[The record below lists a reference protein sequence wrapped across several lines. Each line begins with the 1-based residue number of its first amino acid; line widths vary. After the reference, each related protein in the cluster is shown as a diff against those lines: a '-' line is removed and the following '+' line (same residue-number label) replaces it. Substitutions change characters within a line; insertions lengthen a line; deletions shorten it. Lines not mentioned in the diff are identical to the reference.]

1 MNLINNKSINLI
13 DFKTYFFQKELLKYN
28 DIVNKLENHILYLY
42 KSNIISVS
50 ERNIRLSNIYE
61 IIKLINTVND
71 DFMDEIMNESF
82 NTNYENSEIDFNKV
96 VNLLIEN
103 YHIYMTNDIYQI
115 MYNYY
120 ISLFNIPKKYR
131 IGIIDDEI
139 NKLSIS
145 LNYDIIVMFKI
156 VNKNLQNLIG
166 QIGFS
171 NLSDIVKIFELNIYN
186 LDENEIKLY
195 DFYNELIVVYGV
207 SISDF
212 YMVSK
217 EDKELIRSNSDF
229 FTEKLYLK
237 NDDSGLVELLD
248 NCFILYLKCG
258 NVWLICNCF
267 FKLDPLQINYRLMK
281 HPLYDKVTTKKSK
294 LEKLLLNDVEFKKK
308 YLKYCA
314 LFELITIPS
323 HKLLKMIET
332 KYNKYNEINNK
343 TFNNIMKDINSKTS
357 DLLNW
362 YDTIKLLLFGSDDNI
377 NTAGIIFSLLKDKKI
392 NINMITDI
400 IYDNLIFCN
409 QMKLKK
415 TNQNIKTEMTKL
427 NDLTIDRNDLKKELA
442 SNPNIPTYV
451 KALAMEKFNDMKS
464 NSNEYHK
471 QYTFIKTII
480 NFPWTS
486 PTDNNIYEELN
497 RSKNKAQKFIK
508 DAEIIM
514 DKTTYGHKNV
524 KNQMSLLIT
533 KWISNPNS
541 TGSAIGLVGPPGVGK
556 TLIAK
561 SLAKVLGIPMIMITL
576 GGQNDAELL
585 VGHGYT
591 YSGSQPGLIVKKMCD
606 VGKSR
611 CIMFFDELDKC
622 CAKHGS
628 INEIT
633 SILIHLT
640 DPNTN
645 KSFQDRFLQG
655 IDFPLDKVI
664 FVASYNDSSKID
676 AILLDRIIELEV
688 KPYSI
693 EDKINI
699 LNNYII
705 PELKENIGIAE
716 NKEIIINNDDIKK
729 FIYEYTA
736 EAGVRDL
743 KHKIEQV
750 LLNINKRELFSDK
763 ESSKIELSY
772 QILESYMEEQMKIY
786 RKMIPFINK
795 IGYINGLYATVNGG
809 GGITSIEIVPMITGK
824 DFELKLTGS
833 MGDVMK
839 ESIFVAYNSACQ
851 YINENNELF
860 GVDILND
867 YIKSEFP
874 FGFHIHTPE
883 GATPKDGPSAG
894 TAFTVGFV
902 SAIMK
907 IPVNRFVAMTGE
919 INLSKEVT
927 KIGGLEYKLMGA
939 KFAGVKIVL
948 IPKQNEIDLKIIKIN
963 NINLFSSDFKYII
976 INSLDDAIKNT
987 LLFNE

>member
-1 MNLINNKSINLI
+1 MNLINNKLINLI

-71 DFMDEIMNESF
+71 DFMDEIINESF
-82 NTNYENSEIDFNKV
+82 NTNYETSEIDFDKV
-96 VNLLIEN
+96 VNLLVEN
-103 YHIYMTNDIYQI
+103 YHIYTTNDIYQS

-120 ISLFNIPKKYR
+120 IKLFNIPKKYR
-131 IGIIDDEI
+131 MGILDDEI

-145 LNYDIIVMFKI
+145 LNYDIIVIFKI

-166 QIGFS
+166 QIGFT
-171 NLSDIVKIFELNIYN
+171 NLSDIVKIFELDTYN

-195 DFYNELIVVYGV
+195 DFYNELIIVYGV
-207 SISDF
+207 SVCDC
-212 YMVSK
+212 YMISK
-217 EDKELIRSNSDF
+217 EDKEIIRSNSEF
-229 FTEKLYLK
+229 FTEKLYFK

-248 NCFILYLKCG
+248 NCFILYFKCG
-258 NVWLICNCF
+258 NIWLICNCF
-267 FKLDPLQINYRLMK
+267 FKVDPLQINYRLMR
-281 HPLYDKVTTKKSK
+281 HPLYEKVVAKKSK
-294 LEKLLLNDVEFKKK
+294 LEKTLSNDVEFKKK
-308 YLKYCA
+308 YLKYCS
-314 LFELITIPS
+314 LFELIVMSS

-343 TFNNIMKDINSKTS
+343 TFQNILKDINSKTS

-377 NTAGIIFSLLKDKKI
+377 NTAGTIFLLLKDKKT

-415 TNQNIKTEMTKL
+415 TNQNIRTEMNKL
-427 NDLTIDRNDLKKELA
+427 NDLTFDRNDLKKELA

-486 PTDNNIYEELN
+486 PTDNNIYEELS
-497 RSKNKAQKFIK
+497 RSKGKAQKFIK

-561 SLAKVLGIPMIMITL
+561 SLAKVLGIPMILITL

-591 YSGSQPGLIVKKMCD
+591 YSGSQPGLIIKKMCD
-606 VGKSR
+606 AGKSR

-664 FVASYNDSSKID
+664 FVASYNDSSKVD
-676 AILLDRIIELEV
+676 PILLDRMIELEV
-688 KPYSI
+688 KPYNI

-716 NKEIIINNDDIKK
+716 DKEILINNDDIKK

-763 ESSKIELSY
+763 ESSKIELTY
-772 QILESYMEEQMKIY
+772 QILESYMEEQMKIH
-786 RKMIPFINK
+786 RKMIPSINK
-795 IGYINGLYATVNGG
+795 IGYINGLYATINGG
-809 GGITSIEIVPMITGK
+809 GGITSIEIVPIITGK

-860 GVDILND
+860 GINILND

-907 IPVNRFVAMTGE
+907 IPVNRVVAMTGE

-948 IPKQNEIDLKIIKIN
+948 IPKQNEVDLEIIKKN
-963 NINLFSSDFKYII
+963 NITLFSNDFKYII
-976 INSLDDAIKNT
+976 INNLDDAIKNT
-987 LLFNE
+987 LLL

>member
-1 MNLINNKSINLI
+1 MNLINNKLINLI

-82 NTNYENSEIDFNKV
+82 NTNYETSEIDFDKV
-96 VNLLIEN
+96 VNLLVEN
-103 YHIYMTNDIYQI
+103 YHIYTTNDIYQS

-120 ISLFNIPKKYR
+120 IKLFNIPKKYR
-131 IGIIDDEI
+131 MGILDDEI

-145 LNYDIIVMFKI
+145 LNYDIIVIFKI

-166 QIGFS
+166 QIGFT
-171 NLSDIVKIFELNIYN
+171 NLSDIVKIFELDTYN

-195 DFYNELIVVYGV
+195 DFYNELIIVYGV
-207 SISDF
+207 SVCDC
-212 YMVSK
+212 YMISK
-217 EDKELIRSNSDF
+217 EDKEIIRSNSEF
-229 FTEKLYLK
+229 FTEKLYFK

-248 NCFILYLKCG
+248 NCFILYFKCG
-258 NVWLICNCF
+258 NIWLICNCF
-267 FKLDPLQINYRLMK
+267 FKVDPLQINYRLMR
-281 HPLYDKVTTKKSK
+281 HPLYEKVIMKKSK
-294 LEKLLLNDVEFKKK
+294 LEKTLSNDVEFKKK
-308 YLKYCA
+308 YLKYCS
-314 LFELITIPS
+314 LFELIVMSS

-343 TFNNIMKDINSKTS
+343 TFQNILKDINSKTS

-377 NTAGIIFSLLKDKKI
+377 NTAGTIFLLLKDKKT

-415 TNQNIKTEMTKL
+415 TNQNIRTEMNKL
-427 NDLTIDRNDLKKELA
+427 NDLTFDRNDLKKELA

-486 PTDNNIYEELN
+486 PTDNNIYEELS
-497 RSKNKAQKFIK
+497 RSKGKAQKFIK

-561 SLAKVLGIPMIMITL
+561 SLAKVLGIPMILITL

-591 YSGSQPGLIVKKMCD
+591 YSGSQPGLIIKKMCD
-606 VGKSR
+606 AGKSR

-664 FVASYNDSSKID
+664 FVASYNDSSKVD
-676 AILLDRIIELEV
+676 PILLDRMIELEV
-688 KPYSI
+688 KPYNI

-716 NKEIIINNDDIKK
+716 DKEILINNDDIKK

-763 ESSKIELSY
+763 ESSKIELTY
-772 QILESYMEEQMKIY
+772 QILESYMEEQMKIH
-786 RKMIPFINK
+786 RKMIPSINK

-860 GVDILND
+860 GINILND

-907 IPVNRFVAMTGE
+907 IPVNRVVAMTGE

-948 IPKQNEIDLKIIKIN
+948 IPKQNEVDLEIIKKN
-963 NINLFSSDFKYII
+963 NITLFSNDFKYII

-987 LLFNE
+987 LLL

>member
-267 FKLDPLQINYRLMK
+267 FKPDPLQINYRLMK

-676 AILLDRIIELEV
+676 AILLDRMIELEV

-772 QILESYMEEQMKIY
+772 QILESYMEEQMKIH

-919 INLSKEVT
+919 INLSKEIT